1 MNTKMINNFD
11 LGMNSDEIQEIY
23 LKEYEWNFI
32 EGERYEVIA
41 KLKDGF
47 EAPVGW
53 FAWGTFNN
61 ECKQI
66 EKIMKKYRLSIK
78 VIAELYIKFL
88 KAEIIWLGNSDKA
101 EIDTRTRTLID
112 RKRNRER
119 LND

>member
-1 MNTKMINNFD
+1 MNTKMVNNFD

-23 LKEYEWNFI
+23 LEECEWDFI
-32 EGERYEVIA
+32 SGERYNVIA

-47 EAPVGW
+47 EVPIGC
-53 FAWGTFNN
+53 FSWGACNN
-61 ECKQI
+61 ECEQI

-88 KAEIIWLGNSDKA
+88 KAEIIWLGNSEKT
-101 EIDTRTRTLID
+101 EINTRTRTLID